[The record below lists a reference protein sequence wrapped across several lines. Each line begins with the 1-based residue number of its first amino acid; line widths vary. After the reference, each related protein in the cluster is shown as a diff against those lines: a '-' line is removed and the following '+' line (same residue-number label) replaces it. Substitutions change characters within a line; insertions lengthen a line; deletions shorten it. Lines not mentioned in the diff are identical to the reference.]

1 MSTPLQLTALLCY
14 IYGMSKAR
22 KVWTEEELA
31 RLREKPFLTTDEAGA
46 VLGFNTATVRR
57 LLVEGKLPGG
67 KVGDKWR
74 VSLRALERMMS
85 GEGRGGDADE

>member
-1 MSTPLQLTALLCY
+1 MFTPVSCY
-14 IYGMSKAR
+14 TYGMSKTR
-22 KVWTEEELA
+22 KIWTEEELS
-31 RLREKPFLTTDEAGA
+31 RLREKPFLTTEEAGA
-46 VLGFNTATVRR
+46 VLGFNTGTVRR

-74 VSLRALERMMS
+74 VSLRALEKMMS